1 MSVKN
6 GIDDLLTLDQRF
18 FQPFHIKKSNY
29 FLYERSIFKKC
40 RFLRLNE
47 DLYERLFYTVRTIRI
62 NLLTFNDRDS
72 EFEREKQDLDC
83 RQHLYTSQVF

>member
-1 MSVKN
+1 MCVKF

-29 FLYERSIFKKC
+29 FLYERYIFKKC

-47 DLYERLFYTVRTIRI
+47 DLYERLFYTVRTTRI
-62 NLLTFNDRDS
+62 NLLTFNDVDS
-72 EFEREKQDLDC
+72 GFERATQDLDC
-83 RQHLYTSQVF
+83 RQHRYTSQVF

>member
-62 NLLTFNDRDS
+62 NLLTFNDVDS
-72 EFEREKQDLDC
+72 GFERATQDLVC
-83 RQHLYTSQVF
+83 RQHLDIAPTF

>member
-1 MSVKN
+1 MCVKN

-29 FLYERSIFKKC
+29 FLYERYMMKKC

-47 DLYERLFYTVRTIRI
+47 DLYERLFYTVRTTRI

-83 RQHLYTSQVF
+83 RQHLYIAPTF